1 MLDASIAASPAAE
14 LSTLLRGVRLRW
26 RLKLAVRG
34 LALAAGVALATFLVA
49 AWLLDRFDY
58 APGAVLAGRAALNA
72 VVLVAVAWFLGRP
85 LLRRVDRGRVALY
98 VEEREPTLGAAL
110 LSAVEVAEGAG
121 AAVSPELARRTVR
134 AALERS
140 RAVAYG
146 RRIERAELQQFALAL
161 GGIVAVAATLGLV
174 GPDFVRRGASALLD
188 PFRPAA
194 ATAPYWLDVSP
205 GNVTIP
211 RGADQA
217 VRARLHGWAARGPG
231 GAARVELVV
240 RSGRDSTF
248 ERLPMTAA
256 RDTSYEV
263 LLFDVKEPTDYF
275 VEADGIRSPV
285 YRIGVAELPYVDR
298 IDLEYHYPAYTGLPP
313 RRVEDGGDVAA
324 LPGTTVRLRVVPT
337 IPVGGGRIV
346 LDDGASLPLTADSAG
361 ALAGAIVVRRPG
373 TYQVELAALGGGTAP
388 ASPRYVIDVLKDE
401 APSIRF
407 VKPGRDA
414 RVTNVEEVYLEAR
427 ASDDVGVGAI
437 ELHYSVNGGPEKTT
451 SLFRGTRALREVTA
465 GQTLYLEEMGLK
477 PGDLISYY
485 ATATDNDTGG
495 GRKTATSDIYFLQVR
510 PFGRDYKQAEQVAQ
524 PGGSD
529 GDRNAGDLSG
539 IQRQIIAATFNVI
552 RDRASYTDKTFGEN
566 VTTIA
571 LSQEELRD
579 QVRTLVQRMRSR
591 GIVEDSSFRE
601 IAEILPQAVKEMEE
615 AAGQLRA
622 RDPGAALPAE
632 QRALQQLQR
641 AEALYREVRVAL
653 QQNAGGGRG
662 PSAEDL
668 ADLFELELDRM
679 RNQYETVQQGERS
692 ATQDQVD
699 ETLEK
704 LRELAQRQEQEA
716 ERLRRQAQSRQAAGA
731 PGGGGSQRQMAE
743 EAEEAARQLE
753 RLARESSRPQL
764 EDVARQLREAADAMR
779 RAASDRR
786 GGGTAEARA
795 ALDRL
800 REARRRLERDRS
812 DAVQSGAREAARKAE
827 ALAQAEREI
836 AAEMQ
841 RLGADAGRG
850 ERARRLIERKEQQAA
865 DVAELERELD
875 RLAAAARGGQ
885 PDASRK
891 LKEAANGIRD
901 DQLRERILYS
911 RALTQPGIPQEQT
924 TEFEAQIASAIERL
938 RDRMR
943 QAQDAFTRTD
953 EERTAESLER
963 ARDLVRGLESMEEQA
978 RARAEAARRD
988 RTGGQPGA
996 QSERSPGGARDAAN
1010 AARNGARGA
1019 PGPAR
1024 SAERGAPGVEGSRAQ
1039 AGPPA
1044 APADRS
1050 PGPSL
1055 GGEPGSPGSASPDGL
1070 GPDDARQ
1077 FRSELRQRLQE
1088 ARELRQRLSREGR
1101 DVAEL
1106 DRVIAAL
1113 GALDRPGVLRDPEQL
1128 AQLQAAVVEGAREFE
1143 YGLRRAILGDSSDR
1157 PLLSGTDEIP
1167 AQYRKLLEEYYR
1179 SLARNR

>member
-1 MLDASIAASPAAE
+1 MLDGSIAASTASE

-26 RLKLAVRG
+26 RLKLALRG
-34 LALAAGVALATFLVA
+34 LAFTGAIALATFLA
-49 AWLLDRFDY
+49 AAYILERLDF
-58 APGAVLAGRAALNA
+58 APAAVLGARAALYA
-72 VVLVAVAWFLGRP
+72 VVAAALAWFLGRP

-98 VEEREPTLGAAL
+98 AEEREPTLGAAL
-110 LSAVEVAEGAG
+110 LSAVAVADAG
-121 AAVSPELARRTVR
+121 AAFSPELARRTVR
-134 AALERS
+134 AALDRS
-140 RAVAYG
+140 SAVGDG
-146 RRIERAELQQFALAL
+146 RRIERPELQRFALMLGGTVALAAAL
-161 GGIVAVAATLGLV
+161 GVA
-174 GPDFVRRGASALLD
+174 GPDFVRHGASALLN
-188 PFRPAA
+188 PFRSAA
-194 ATAPYWLDVSP
+194 ATAPYWIDITP

-217 VRARLHGWAARGPG
+217 VRARLHGWAARGDG

-240 RSGRDSTF
+240 RAGSDSTF
-248 ERLPMTAA
+248 ERLPMAPA
-256 RDTSYEV
+256 RDSAGFEV

-285 YRIGVAELPYVDR
+285 YRIAVADLPYVDR
-298 IDLEYHYPAYTGLPP
+298 IDLEYRYPAYTGMPP

-324 LPGTTVRLRVVPT
+324 LPGTTVRLRVTPT
-337 IPVGGGRIV
+337 IRVGGGRIV
-346 LDDGASLPLTADSAG
+346 LDDGTSLPLTADSTG
-361 ALAGAIVVRRPG
+361 ALTGALRVRKTG
-373 TYQVELAALGGGTAP
+373 LYQVELASPGGRSAP

-401 APSIRF
+401 APSVTF

-427 ASDDVGVGAI
+427 ASDDFGVGAV

-451 SLFRGTRALREVTA
+451 PLYRGTRPLREVTA
-465 GQTLYLEEMGLK
+465 GQTLYLEEMALK

-485 ATATDNDTGG
+485 ARASDNNDVG

-510 PFGRDYKQAEQVAQ
+510 PFGRDFKQAEQSGQ
-524 PGGSD
+524 PGGA
-529 GDRNAGDLSG
+529 GEPEAGDLSG

-579 QVRTLVQRMRSR
+579 QVRTLVQRMQNR
-591 GIVEDSSFRE
+591 GVVQDSSFRQ
-601 IAEILPQAVKEMEE
+601 IAEILPLAVKEMED
-615 AAGQLRA
+615 AAGRLRA
-622 RDPGAALPAE
+622 RDPGQALPAE

-641 AEALYREVRVAL
+641 AEALYREVRVSM
-653 QQNAGGGRG
+653 QQNAGGGRS

-679 RNQYETVQQGERS
+679 RNQYETVQQGERA

-731 PGGGGSQRQMAE
+731 PGGGSQRQMAE

-779 RAASDRR
+779 RAASDQR
-786 GGGTAEARA
+786 GGGAAEARA

-800 REARRRLERDRS
+800 RDARRRLERNRS
-812 DAVQSGAREAARKAE
+812 ETLQSGAREAARKAE
-827 ALAQAEREI
+827 ALAQEEREI
-836 AAEMQ
+836 AAEVG
-841 RLGADAGRG
+841 RLGEDAGRG
-850 ERARRLIERKEQQAA
+850 ERARRLIERKERQSA
-865 DVAELERELD
+865 DVGELERQLD
-875 RLAAAARGGQ
+875 QLAATARAGQ
-885 PDASRK
+885 PDASRR

-901 DQLRERILYS
+901 DQIKERIRYS
-911 RALTQPGIPQEQT
+911 RALTQPGMPPEQA
-924 TEFEAQIASAIERL
+924 TEFEGQIASAVERL
-938 RDRMR
+938 RERTR
-943 QAQDAFTRTD
+943 QAQDAFTRSD
-953 EERTAESLER
+953 EERTAESIER
-963 ARDLVRGLESMEEQA
+963 ARDLVRGLESMEE
-978 RARAEAARRD
+978 RTRSRAE
-988 RTGGQPGA
+988 
-996 QSERSPGGARDAAN
+996 
-1010 AARNGARGA
+1010 
-1019 PGPAR
+1019 
-1024 SAERGAPGVEGSRAQ
+1024 EGAQ
-1039 AGPPA
+1039 AGRPG

-1050 PGPSL
+1050 PGPPM
-1055 GGEPGSPGSASPDGL
+1055 GGEPGAPGSASPDG
-1070 GPDDARQ
+1070 AAAAEQRQ
-1077 FRSELRQRLQE
+1077 FRSELRERLQE

-1101 DVAEL
+1101 DVAVL

-1113 GALDRPGVLRDPEQL
+1113 GALDRPGVLRDPQQL
-1128 AQLQAAVVEGAREFE
+1128 AQLQSAVVDGAREFE
-1143 YGLRRAILGDSSDR
+1143 YGLRRAILGDGTDR
-1157 PLLSGTDEIP
+1157 PLVSGTDEIP
-1167 AQYRKLLEEYYR
+1167 VSYRKLLEEYYR